1 MTWRLAWIALIGLAV
16 AGCAPASTTTRSE
29 TIWYYNMDPARSDA
43 ERVARFYERL
53 LTLKG
58 GELAS
63 ELERRRAEF
72 DREKSELNRL
82 QLALLLSLP
91 AAPFRDDNAA
101 QALLVPF
108 VRDKAQEGSS
118 LRPLALWL
126 HAQLVELRRADE
138 SLQQQTVRLKE
149 EQRRADA
156 LQQKLDAL
164 LNMEKKM
171 IEREQLAPKKK

>member
-1 MTWRLAWIALIGLAV
+1 MTWRLGWVALILAV
-16 AGCAPASTTTRSE
+16 AGCTPANTVTRSE
-29 TIWYYNMDPARSDA
+29 TIWYYNMDPGRSDT

-58 GELAS
+58 ADLAS
-63 ELERRRAEF
+63 ELEHRRADF

-91 AAPFRDDNAA
+91 TATFRDDNVAI
-101 QALLVPF
+101 ALLAPF
-108 VRDKAQEGSS
+108 VRDKAQESSS

-126 HAQLVELRRADE
+126 HAQLVELRCADE
-138 SLQQQTVRLKE
+138 SLQQQTVKLKD
-149 EQRRADA
+149 EQRRGDV

>member
-1 MTWRLAWIALIGLAV
+1 MTWRLACIALMGLAV
-16 AGCAPASTTTRSE
+16 AGCTPPSTTTRSE

-58 GELAS
+58 GDLTS

-82 QLALLLSLP
+82 QLALMLSLP
-91 AAPFRDDNAA
+91 AAPFRDDTAA

-108 VRDKAQEGSS
+108 VRNKTQEGSS

-126 HAQLVELRRADE
+126 HAQLVELRRAEE
-138 SLQQQTVRLKE
+138 SLQQQTVKLKE

-164 LNMEKKM
+164 LNVEKKM

>member
-1 MTWRLAWIALIGLAV
+1 MTWRLAWIALPLWLA
-16 AGCAPASTTTRSE
+16 ACAAPSTNTHSE
-29 TIWYYNMDPARSDA
+29 TIWYYNMDPGRSDA

-53 LTLKG
+53 LSMRNSD
-58 GELAS
+58 LAL
-63 ELERRRAEF
+63 ELERAQVEF
-72 DREKSELNRL
+72 DKEKSELNRL

-91 AAPFRDDNAA
+91 TATFRDNSAA
-101 QALLVPF
+101 LALLAPF
-108 VRDKAQEGSS
+108 VRDKTREGSS

-126 HAQLVELRRADE
+126 HAQLVELRRAEE
-138 SLQQQTVRLKE
+138 SLQQQTMKLKD

-171 IEREQLAPKKK
+171 IEREQLPQKKK